1 MVVRAR
7 VFELLGQQWPLVRVA
22 AVVGVSQQVIKNWRA
37 QAGGVISSEAP
48 GSGRYLRRD
57 ERYELARLAE
67 QDLSVRAIAK
77 RLGRS
82 PSTVSREL
90 RRNDASQD
98 RRPGSRGVGYQPE
111 RAHQMT
117 LGRRP
122 RPRPSK
128 LARNPAL
135 RAWVQDRLDEHD
147 SPEQI
152 AGRLRR
158 EFGHDESM
166 QISHEAIYRGVYVYP
181 RGELKRQLRAHLR
194 SGRDSRRRRSTRR
207 HRAGPIKDPVSIHDR
222 PEEVE
227 GRLIP
232 GHCEGDLIVGP
243 AGTTAAIG
251 TLVERSTGYLTL
263 FHLPDNRG
271 AEATLD
277 ALTAAIR
284 RPDWPVRSLTW
295 DRGVEMAAH
304 RRFTVSTGIAVYFAD
319 PHAPWQRGSNEN
331 TNGLLREFF
340 PKGTD
345 LAGCRADQIQAVED
359 NLNNRPRKRLDFRT
373 PREAMAEMMLQDQA
387 RVARTT

>member
-1 MVVRAR
+1 M
-7 VFELLGQQWPLVRVA
+7 RVA
-22 AVVGVSQQVIKNWRA
+22 AAVGVSPQVIKNWRA
-37 QAGGVISSEAP
+37 QAGGVIRIDAA
-48 GSGRYLRRD
+48 GSGRYLGRD
-57 ERYELARLAE
+57 ERYELARLADQE
-67 QDLSVRAIAK
+67 LGVRAIAK

-90 RRNDASQD
+90 RRNDAGQD
-98 RRPGSRGVGYQPE
+98 RRPGTHGVGYQPE
-111 RAHQMT
+111 RAHQMALT
-117 LGRRP
+117 RRP

-128 LARNPAL
+128 LTRNPAL

-158 EFGHDESM
+158 EFGDDESM
-166 QISHEAIYRGVYVYP
+166 QISHEAIYRGVYVHP

-194 SGRDSRRRRSTRR
+194 SGRDARRRRNTRR
-207 HRAGPIKDPVSIHDR
+207 HRGGPIKDPVSIHTR

-243 AGTTAAIG
+243 SGTAAAIG

-295 DRGVEMAAH
+295 DRGVEMARH
-304 RRFTVSTGIAVYFAD
+304 HQFTVSTGIMVYFAD

-345 LAGCRADQIQAVED
+345 LAGPTADQIQAVED

-373 PREAMAEMMLQDQA
+373 PREAMAEMMIQDQA
-387 RVARTT
+387 RVATTT